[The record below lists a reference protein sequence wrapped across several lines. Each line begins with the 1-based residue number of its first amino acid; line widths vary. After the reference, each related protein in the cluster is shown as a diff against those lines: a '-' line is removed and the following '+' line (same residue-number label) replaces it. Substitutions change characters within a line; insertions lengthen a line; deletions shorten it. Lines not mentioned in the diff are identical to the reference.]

1 MRALLLL
8 IASAALCSCVSR
20 PDRGTWRTE
29 IAENTQK
36 VASATVRGAEAT
48 AEVVGDSMDT
58 AYRGVK
64 QGYAPPDPG
73 AYGPR
78 PRDYVNEVRKY
89 MLRFEG
95 VESTASFQ
103 FGQPVRAY
111 LNKGLMRGGDVE
123 WQGWLVDV
131 ETQSKTALGQPD
143 VARYVVRM
151 KDGEIVEV
159 IDREYASVFRRVP
172 EDPPPAP
179 AAPRR

>member
-1 MRALLLL
+1 VRTLLLL
-8 IASAALCSCVSR
+8 IAATALCSCVSR

-29 IAENTQK
+29 IAENTHK
-36 VASATVRGAEAT
+36 VTSATVRGAEAT

-58 AYRGVK
+58 AYRGMK

-95 VESTASFQ
+95 VKATASFQ

-131 ETQSKTALGQPD
+131 EVQTKTALGQPD
-143 VARYVVRM
+143 VGHYVVRM

-159 IDREYASVFRRVP
+159 MEKEYASAFRRVP
-172 EDPPPAP
+172 EDPPPVP
-179 AAPRR
+179 AARRD